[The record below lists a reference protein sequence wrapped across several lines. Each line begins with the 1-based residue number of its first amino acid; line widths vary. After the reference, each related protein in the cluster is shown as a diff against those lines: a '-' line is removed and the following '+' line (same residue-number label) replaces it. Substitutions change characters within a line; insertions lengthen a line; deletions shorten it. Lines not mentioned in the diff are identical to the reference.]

1 MEQNYKQFKRVT
13 DRLITYLRLR
23 DNAGRPGEDEVW
35 EKIEKDLV
43 LKKRFPLRRLV
54 YICSAAS
61 VAVLVFFFLYSEFN
75 QSDYSDSLDKYVAIL
90 ENPVMDDPRIQVYL
104 SAQDKITVEDSKASV
119 AYSSQGKVLINEKI
133 QESDSLKAVEQ
144 EYNQIIVP
152 KGKYTHLT
160 LSDGSTVHINSGTR
174 VVYPRVFSG
183 NCREIY
189 VEGEVCLDVV
199 KNEKT
204 PFVVKTSQFNVEV
217 LGTVFNV
224 NAYKEDVKGEVVLVN
239 GSVCLSDKHRQK
251 IELKPNQLVA
261 VEDGHIGK
269 IKSVDA
275 SDYIAWTRGTLIL
288 NLTPLSEVFKKLE
301 RFYGQNIIVAE
312 EAGTLRMKGKVDLQ
326 QSLDDLIV
334 LISAT
339 APITYEKREGTYYI
353 NKRE

>member
-61 VAVLVFFFLYSEFN
+61 VAVFVFFFLYSELN

-90 ENPVMDDPRIQVYL
+90 EKPVMDDPQIQVYL
-104 SAQDKITVEDSKASV
+104 SAQDKITVEDTKASV

-224 NAYKEDVKGEVVLVN
+224 NAYEEDVKGEVVLVN

-275 SDYIAWTRGTLIL
+275 SDYIAWTKGTLIL

>member
-23 DNAGRPGEDEVW
+23 DNAGRPGEEEVW

-61 VAVLVFFFLYSEFN
+61 VAVFVFFFLYSELN

-90 ENPVMDDPRIQVYL
+90 ENPVMDDPQIQVYL
-104 SAQDKITVEDSKASV
+104 SAQDKITVEDTKASV

>member
-61 VAVLVFFFLYSEFN
+61 VAVFVFFFLYSEFN

-90 ENPVMDDPRIQVYL
+90 ENPVIDDPQIQVYL

>member
-23 DNAGRPGEDEVW
+23 DNAGRPGEEEVW

-61 VAVLVFFFLYSEFN
+61 VAVFVFFFLYSELN

-90 ENPVMDDPRIQVYL
+90 EKPVMDDPQIQVYL
-104 SAQDKITVEDSKASV
+104 SAQDKITVEDTKASV

>member
-61 VAVLVFFFLYSEFN
+61 VAVFVFFFLYSEFN

-90 ENPVMDDPRIQVYL
+90 ENPVMDDPQIQVYL

-301 RFYGQNIIVAE
+301 RFYGQNILVAE

>member
-61 VAVLVFFFLYSEFN
+61 VAVFVFFFLYSEFN

-90 ENPVMDDPRIQVYL
+90 EKPVMDDPQIQVYL
-104 SAQDKITVEDSKASV
+104 SAQEKITVEDTKASV

-301 RFYGQNIIVAE
+301 RFYGQNILVAE